1 MKKIALI
8 LFLFS
13 AASPV
18 FPQTKFDNSI
28 FAINEYLTS
37 PQFYLIRLQEGE
49 LAAIDSL
56 YVFAESYFNGDKSEA
71 LLALTFA
78 LLPFDEMKL
87 SLPFNATLTL
97 YLPSVGKKLFI
108 ERTESLPRAFLP
120 DSPNNPNADTDKLS
134 HFFGNAFLGYE
145 LNLFNIAEFLGIFVE
160 GFEKTFKVNGAFDM
174 RDMKINK
181 LGFLFGKNL
190 REDKNLLPSD
200 FIRLYAITLI
210 ETQ

>member
-13 AASPV
+13 VASPV

-28 FAINEYLTS
+28 FAIDEYLTS
-37 PQFYLIRLQEGE
+37 PEFYLIRLQEGE

-97 YLPSVGKKLFI
+97 YLPSVGKKLFN

-120 DSPNNPNADTDKLS
+120 DSPSNPNSDTDKLS

-160 GFEKTFKVNGAFDM
+160 SFEKTFKVNGAFDM

-181 LGFLFGKNL
+181 LGFLFGKKL
-190 REDKNLLPSD
+190 KEDKNFLPSD